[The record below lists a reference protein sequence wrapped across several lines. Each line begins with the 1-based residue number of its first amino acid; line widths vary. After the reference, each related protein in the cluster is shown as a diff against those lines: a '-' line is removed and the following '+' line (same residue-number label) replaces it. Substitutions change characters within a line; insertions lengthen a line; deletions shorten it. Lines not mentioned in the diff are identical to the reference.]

1 MTFDQ
6 KVQLWIVAGTW
17 VAGLATLLAVITSL
31 YLAQRGERVRLNNW
45 VGIRALVRG
54 DGSPPKDYVC
64 FSVTNVGN
72 RSVKITLIG
81 WVVGRRKGR
90 RYGIQTLSRSSPD
103 QYPAELTHGE
113 SAMFTV
119 SLSGTPPWTRDF
131 SLKFI
136 DDPSIQSLKTLR
148 AQIYTSVGKTFEVK
162 PESGLIDRLRQVI
175 EGQAD
180 C

>member
-1 MTFDQ
+1 
-6 KVQLWIVAGTW
+6 
-17 VAGLATLLAVITSL
+17 
-31 YLAQRGERVRLNNW
+31 
-45 VGIRALVRG
+45 
-54 DGSPPKDYVC
+54 
-64 FSVTNVGN
+64 
-72 RSVKITLIG
+72 
-81 WVVGRRKGR
+81 
-90 RYGIQTLSRSSPD
+90 
-103 QYPAELTHGE
+103 
-113 SAMFTV
+113 MFTV